1 MQRHLTPLS
10 SRDVPESG
18 CNPCRQCCYNY
29 KDLNAIKDDPWIISM
44 SLGSLL
50 FLFVGM
56 DWIFDICIVIR
67 SFYLS
72 SDINNFTETP
82 TYSGYLVTKSWITLM
97 IWFVTFYS
105 PDVRIWSLFVINL
118 AFIIIGYIIA
128 MTEQNS

>member
-1 MQRHLTPLS
+1 
-10 SRDVPESG
+10 
-18 CNPCRQCCYNY
+18 
-29 KDLNAIKDDPWIISM
+29 M

-72 SDINNFTETP
+72 TDINNFTETP

-97 IWFVTFYS
+97 IWFVAFDS
-105 PDVRIWSLFVINL
+105 PDVRIWLLFVYNL
-118 AFIIIGYIIA
+118 AVITIGYIIA
-128 MTEQNS
+128 MTE